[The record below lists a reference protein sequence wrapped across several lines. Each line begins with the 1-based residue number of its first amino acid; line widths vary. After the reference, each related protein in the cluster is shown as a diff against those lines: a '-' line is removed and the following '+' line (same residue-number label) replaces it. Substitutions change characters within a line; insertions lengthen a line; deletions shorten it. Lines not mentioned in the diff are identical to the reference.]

1 MASRRGARR
10 IETVPRP
17 SHRPLPCTLA
27 AALLCSLA
35 AATAA
40 AQVPSGA
47 WPQKEFCGRAQAF
60 VTGSTPRVTNTVH
73 DGLESFRR
81 SAPIAQPLTTQQYDW
96 PDERGAPRSAMTIS
110 CKLVTADRVKAVHGA
125 QAARTETS
133 CEQVNR
139 YTLSAVLAS
148 LSPAERERAL
158 FGQGKKVRFE
168 RDRTQA
174 SADAWHSPVELA
186 SVDSAGR
193 LRLVAQAWRV
203 DWSDPKQSQLPEDA
217 RGVHFCHVIAP
228 DYLRRLLLDASI
240 VLPGPPVK
248 SGRQASRPE

>member
-1 MASRRGARR
+1 M
-10 IETVPRP
+10 PRP
-17 SHRPLPCTLA
+17 SHPPLPIALA
-27 AALLCSLA
+27 AALLSTLA
-35 AATAA
+35 ASTAA
-40 AQVPSGA
+40 AQGPAAA

-60 VTGSTPRVTNTVH
+60 VTGSTPRVTNIVH

-96 PDERGAPRSAMTIS
+96 PDERGAPGSAATIS
-110 CKLVTADRVKAVHGA
+110 CKLVTADRIKAVHGP

-168 RDRTQA
+168 RDRPQA
-174 SADAWHSPVELA
+174 SAEAWHSPVELA
-186 SVDSAGR
+186 SVDSAAR

-203 DWSDPKQSQLPEDA
+203 DWGKPKQSQLPEDA
-217 RGVHFCHVIAP
+217 RGVHFCHFIAP
-228 DYLRRLLLDASI
+228 DHLRRLLLDPSI
-240 VLPGPPVK
+240 VLPGPTVK
-248 SGRQASRPE
+248 PKR

>member
-1 MASRRGARR
+1 VHRLYRLTLPAAFAASLLAGLPA
-10 IETVPRP
+10 TV
-17 SHRPLPCTLA
+17 SNA
-27 AALLCSLA
+27 QD
-35 AATAA
+35 TA
-40 AQVPSGA
+40 GA

-81 SAPIAQPLTTQQYDW
+81 SVPIAQPLTTQQYDW
-96 PDERGAPRSAMTIS
+96 PDDRRAPRSATMIS
-110 CKLVTADRVKAVHGA
+110 CKLVTADRVKAVHGP

-139 YTLSAVLAS
+139 YTLAAVLAS

-168 RDRTQA
+168 RDRPQA
-174 SADAWHSPVELA
+174 SAEAWYSPYELA
-186 SVDSAGR
+186 SVDAAGR

-203 DWSDPKQSQLPEDA
+203 DWGNPKQAQLPQDA
-217 RGVHFCHVIAP
+217 RGVHFCHFIAP
-228 DYLRRLLLDASI
+228 DRLRHLLLDPSI

-248 SGRQASRPE
+248 PKRQASRSG

>member
-1 MASRRGARR
+1 M
-10 IETVPRP
+10 PHP
-17 SHRPLPCTLA
+17 PLA
-27 AALLCSLA
+27 AALGAALLLA
-35 AATAA
+35 LAFPGARAQSPAA
-40 AQVPSGA
+40 A

-73 DGLESFRR
+73 DGIESFRR
-81 SAPIAQPLTTQQYDW
+81 TAPVAQPLTTQQYDW
-96 PDERGAPRSAMTIS
+96 PDDRGAPRAATMIS
-110 CKLVTADRVKAVHGA
+110 CKLVTADRVKAVHGP
-125 QAARTETS
+125 QAARTESS

-139 YTLSAVLAS
+139 YTLTAVLAG

-168 RDRTQA
+168 RDRPQA
-174 SADAWHSPVELA
+174 SVDAWYSPYEMA

-203 DWSDPKQSQLPEDA
+203 DWSNPKQAQLPEDA
-217 RGVHFCHVIAP
+217 RGVHFCHFVAP
-228 DYLRRLLLDASI
+228 DYLRRLLLDPSI

-248 SGRQASRPE
+248 PGR

>member
-1 MASRRGARR
+1 LAF
-10 IETVPRP
+10 
-17 SHRPLPCTLA
+17 A
-27 AALLCSLA
+27 AALLSALA
-35 AATAA
+35 ISTAA
-40 AQVPSGA
+40 AQVPHGP
-47 WPQKEFCGRAQAF
+47 WPQEEFCGRAQAF

-73 DGLESFRR
+73 DGLDSFRR
-81 SAPIAQPLTTQQYDW
+81 AAPIAQPLTTQQYDW
-96 PDERGAPRSAMTIS
+96 PDEQGTPRSATTIS
-110 CKLVTADRVKAVHGA
+110 CKLVTADRIKASHGP
-125 QAARTETS
+125 QAARTGTS

-139 YTLSAVLAS
+139 HSLAAVLAS

-168 RDRTQA
+168 RDRPEP

-203 DWSDPKQSQLPEDA
+203 DWGNPRQLQLPEEA
-217 RGVHFCHVIAP
+217 RGVHYCHFIAP
-228 DYLRRLLLDASI
+228 DYLRRLLLDPSI

-248 SGRQASRPE
+248 AKRQAWRSE